1 MSIKPEVREAL
12 KKLGFSEY
20 NIIIYETLLKEKEMD
35 ARVLSQKTRVPYSR
49 VYEILNEMIE
59 KGQIIK
65 HDGRPSTYIP
75 RSPIDVLQSIQHVQE
90 SEFQT
95 NSMIVKEPLMGIYS
109 ENRSAQNAQLTITY
123 GKSMNVVHL
132 KNAIKNSVRS
142 LQLILNDFDLFFD
155 EMLDELK
162 LLKLKH
168 VSSQFVLAE
177 SVQKD
182 PRVQSIIDLGE
193 FKFVK
198 HPPLNLIIVDE
209 QNTIMVAAGDY
220 VKNVS
225 EDIIGVSFSHSS
237 TAFILRSMFKN
248 IWNGIE

>member
-1 MSIKPEVREAL
+1 MKPDVREAL

-20 NIIIYETLLKEKEMD
+20 NIIIYETLLKDKELD

-59 KGQIIK
+59 KGHIIK

-109 ENRSAQNAQLTITY
+109 ESRSAQNAQLTITY
-123 GKSMNVVHL
+123 GKLMNVVHL

-142 LQLILNDFDLFFD
+142 LQLVLNDFDLFLD
-155 EMLDELK
+155 DLLDELK

-168 VSSQFVLAE
+168 VLTQVVLPG
-177 SVQKD
+177 KYKDD
-182 PRVQSIIDLGE
+182 PRVHSIIDIGE
-193 FKFVK
+193 FKFVQI
-198 HPPLNLIIVDE
+198 PPLNLIIVDE
-209 QNTIMVAAGDY
+209 QNTIMVTAGDY

-225 EDIIGVSFSHSS
+225 EDIIGVSFTHSS
-237 TAFILRSMFKN
+237 TAFIMKSLFRN